1 MTMRGAKIGYW
12 SGKEVMTFMAKAK
25 RQKRV
30 AEKEKEH
37 EGKCGLG
44 CLMGQP
50 VDVSSAQIRQ
60 VSKEAQLPIRKVRLA
75 LRGNPAGLTFE
86 EYRKILQ
93 RAGVK
98 GS

>member
-1 MTMRGAKIGYW
+1 
-12 SGKEVMTFMAKAK
+12 MAKAK

-30 AEKEKEH
+30 ARKER

-50 VDVSSAQIRQ
+50 VGVSFAQIRQ
-60 VSKEAQLPIRKVRLA
+60 VSKEAQLPVRKVRSA

-86 EYRKILQ
+86 EYRKIL
-93 RAGVK
+93 RKVGVK